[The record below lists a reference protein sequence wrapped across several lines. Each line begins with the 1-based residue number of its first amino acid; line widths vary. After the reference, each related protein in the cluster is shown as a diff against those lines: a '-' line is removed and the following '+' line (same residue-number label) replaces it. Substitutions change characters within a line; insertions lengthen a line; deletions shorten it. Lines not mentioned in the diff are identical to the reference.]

1 MKHLFAPL
9 ALCLALTPL
18 WAQETAPETPPAEV
32 DEGVDLME
40 EGAKLLLRGLL
51 SEMEPALDEMGKA
64 MEEMAPAIRELVEM
78 MGDIRNYHAPELLPN
93 GDIIIRRKTPTER
106 FAPNGPQIDL

>member
-1 MKHLFAPL
+1 MKHLLAPL
-9 ALCLALTPL
+9 ALCLALTPI
-18 WAQETAPETPPAEV
+18 WAQEITPKAPPAEV
-32 DEGVDLME
+32 DEGFDLME

-78 MGDIRNYHAPELLPN
+78 MGDIRNYHAPEMLPN
-93 GDIIIRRKTPTER
+93 GDIIIRRKTPAER
-106 FAPNGPQIDL
+106 IAPDGPQIEL